1 MAKKKV
7 STNDILSSY
16 MNLVLAGKKP
26 DSMYEFATSLGIK
39 ESELYEHYTSFT
51 SIEKG
56 VFEWFFDHTHELL
69 LKDDQYSGYNAK
81 NKLLSF
87 YFTFFEIMTAN
98 RSYVISVLNSHKN
111 EMESLRSLSLLRIK
125 FKKYVDLLDI
135 DTLDTK
141 RLSLEKI
148 KQEGLTAIAWS
159 QLLTAIKFWSHD
171 TSPKFEKTDLYIEKS
186 LNASFD
192 LIDIRPLESLIDLG
206 KFLFKER
213 GNLTY

>member
-16 MNLVLAGKKP
+16 MNLVLAGEMP
-26 DSMYEFATSLGIK
+26 ESMHEFATSLGIK
-39 ESELYEHYTSFT
+39 ESELYEHYTSFA

-98 RSYVISVLNSHKN
+98 RSYVISVLSSHKN